1 MIKGITN
8 SFLNLMPPRLF
19 LSCTAW
25 FLILQMS
32 APLLIGASYKSVLRN
47 DITRPFVGKEFWPN
61 PQMDWQ
67 LKNGRMEVMIS
78 KGGKTHDIHL
88 LTHQLKS
95 QEGSFSQSVRLSF
108 EKINPLKVKRAG
120 FKFGIVGAMPEEYR
134 SNLFLSSGYMAGVTS
149 EGKLFG
155 PGIESKTILP
165 KSALEDLRL
174 TLKVEHKGNGFDF
187 ILEASKRSNE
197 DKSSVLLFIN
207 KSVRM
212 KKGFLGNLSLFA
224 DYVQRNHAPAIPA
237 DSKEFQAD
245 VTFQDWQI
253 SGNKVTQN
261 LDQTFGPILWTQ
273 YTLHRGVMKMTAQ
286 VSPMG
291 RMNREKVHLEFWKE
305 GKWKRVQSSA
315 IHEYAST
322 AHFRIEN
329 WNDQQPVSFRVV
341 LKDGNEM
348 GEWKGTIRKDPKNK
362 KTIKLAAL
370 SCMKDGAF
378 PNQYLQQN
386 ILAQN
391 PDVLFFAGDQLYESN
406 GGYGIVRASKIED
419 VARASLNYL
428 PKYWIFGWSFRDAMK
443 DRPSIV
449 IPDDHDVYHGNIWGL
464 GGGPVPEGGNKGS
477 DGGYAMHPEWVRM
490 VERTQVSNLPDP
502 YDPTPVLQDIGV
514 YYTDFNYGGISMAV
528 LEDRKFKSGPAQA
541 VDKKTHKG
549 RVDHVRDPDMDP
561 KVLDKPG
568 LNLLG
573 ERQEKF
579 LEDWASDYRDA
590 SMKAILSQSP
600 FCAVATH
607 HGGGKDS
614 NILIADLDSN
624 GWPQSGRNRA
634 IELARKAHAVMIHGD
649 QHLATVVHHGV
660 DEWNDAG
667 FSFAGAGICNGYP
680 RLWAPKE
687 AGKNR
692 RPGSATYTGEFL
704 DGFHNKINVWA
715 AANRIDKQYPEKIQG
730 KPSTMLEKL
739 NNSASGY
746 GIVKFHKIE
755 QEITMESWPIYENMT
770 SDIASYETHN
780 GWPVTVSV
788 DQQYNR
794 KPLGFLAPV
803 KIKNKSFI
811 VRVRKE
817 PSGELV
823 YARRVTKGTFRPK
836 VFEMG
841 SYRVEVGETG
851 NWKTFKNQKI
861 QN

>member
-1 MIKGITN
+1 MSLI
-8 SFLNLMPPRLF
+8 FLD
-19 LSCTAW
+19 
-25 FLILQMS
+25 
-32 APLLIGASYKSVLRN
+32 GASYKSKLR
-47 DITRPFVGKEFWPN
+47 DDVTRPYISNELWPN

-67 LKNGRMEVMIS
+67 LKGGQMEVMMS
-78 KGGKTHDIHL
+78 KVGKLHDIHL
-88 LTHQLKS
+88 LTHQL
-95 QEGSFSQSVRLSF
+95 QPEEGSFSQSVQLSF
-108 EKINPLKVKRAG
+108 KDIEPKKIKRAG
-120 FKFGIVGAMPEEYR
+120 FKFGVIGAMPEEYR
-134 SNLFLSSGYMAGVTS
+134 SNLFQSSGYLVGVTS

-155 PGIESKTILP
+155 PSIESKSSLP
-165 KSALEDLRL
+165 KSVLEDLQL
-174 TLKVEHKGNGFDF
+174 TLKVEHKGDSFDF
-187 ILEASKRSNE
+187 ILEASKPSIE
-197 DKSSVLLFIN
+197 GKSSALLSIN
-207 KSVRM
+207 KAVRL
-212 KKGFLGNLSLFA
+212 KKGLLGNLCLFA
-224 DYVQRNHAPAIPA
+224 DYAQKNHAPAIPA
-237 DSKEFQAD
+237 DIQEFQTDA
-245 VTFQDWQI
+245 TFQDWQI
-253 SGNKVTQN
+253 SGNKVKEN
-261 LDQTFGPILWTQ
+261 LDQTFGPVLWTQ

-286 VSPMG
+286 ISPLG
-291 RMNREKVHLEFWKE
+291 KRNEEKAHLELLLE
-305 GKWKRVQSSA
+305 GKWKRVQSSS

-322 AHFRIEN
+322 AHFRMEN
-329 WNDQQPVSFRVV
+329 WNDSGPVPFRVV
-341 LKDGNEM
+341 FQDGNKM
-348 GEWKGTIRKDPKNK
+348 GEWKGTIRKDPRNKN
-362 KTIKLAAL
+362 TIKLAAM

-391 PDVLFFAGDQLYESN
+391 PDILFFAGDQLYESN
-406 GGYGIVRASKIED
+406 GGYSIVRASKIED

-464 GGGPVPEGGNKGS
+464 GGGPVPEGGSKNS

-514 YYTDFNYGGISMAV
+514 YYTDVNYGGISMAV

-541 VDKKTHKG
+541 VDKESHKG
-549 RVDHVRDPDMDP
+549 RVDHVRDPNLDP
-561 KVLDKPG
+561 MVLDKPG
-568 LNLLG
+568 LSLLG
-573 ERQEKF
+573 KRQEKF
-579 LEDWASDYRDA
+579 LENWAGDYQDA
-590 SMKAILSQSP
+590 AMKAILSQSP

-614 NILIADLDSN
+614 NILIADLDAN

-634 IELARKAHAVMIHGD
+634 IDLARKAHAVMIHGD
-649 QHLATVVHHGV
+649 QHLATVVHHGI
-660 DEWNDAG
+660 DQWNDAG
-667 FSFAGAGICNGYP
+667 FSFAGAGIFNGYP

-692 RPGSATYTGEFL
+692 RAGSPKYTGEFL

-730 KPSTMLEKL
+730 KPTTMLEKL

-746 GIVKFHKIE
+746 GIVKFHKDE
-755 QEITMESWPIYENMT
+755 QEISMESWPIYENMST
-770 SDIASYETHN
+770 DISKYDTHA

-794 KPLGFLAPV
+794 KPLGHLAP
-803 KIKNKSFI
+803 IKMNKKSFI

-823 YARRVTKGTFRPK
+823 YARRITKGTFRPK

-841 SYRVEVGETG
+841 NYRVEVGEPG

>member
-1 MIKGITN
+1 MRNGTKPL
-8 SFLNLMPPRLF
+8 FLKLMPVKLLSPTIGWFWSLLMSVIF
-19 LSCTAW
+19 LD
-25 FLILQMS
+25 
-32 APLLIGASYKSVLRN
+32 GASYKSKLR
-47 DITRPFVGKEFWPN
+47 DDVTRPYISNELWPN

-67 LKNGRMEVMIS
+67 LKGGQMEVMMS
-78 KGGKTHDIHL
+78 KVGKLHDMHL
-88 LTHQLKS
+88 LTHQL
-95 QEGSFSQSVRLSF
+95 QPEEGSFSQSVLLSF
-108 EKINPLKVKRAG
+108 KDIDPKKIKRAG
-120 FKFGIVGAMPEEYR
+120 FKFGVVGAMPEEYR
-134 SNLFLSSGYMAGVTS
+134 SNLFQSSGYLVGVTS

-155 PGIESKTILP
+155 PSIESKSSLP
-165 KSALEDLRL
+165 KSVLEDLQL
-174 TLKVEHKGNGFDF
+174 TLKVEHKGDSFDF
-187 ILEASKRSNE
+187 ILEASKPSIE
-197 DKSSVLLFIN
+197 GKSSALLSIN
-207 KSVRM
+207 KAVRL
-212 KKGFLGNLSLFA
+212 KKGLLGNLCLFA
-224 DYVQRNHAPAIPA
+224 DYAQKNHAPAIPA
-237 DSKEFQAD
+237 DFQEFQTDA
-245 VTFQDWQI
+245 TFQDWQI
-253 SGNKVTQN
+253 SGNKVKEN
-261 LDQTFGPILWTQ
+261 LDQTFGPVLWTQ

-286 VSPMG
+286 ISPLG
-291 RMNREKVHLEFWKE
+291 KRNEEKAHLELLLE

-322 AHFRIEN
+322 AHFRMEN
-329 WNDQQPVSFRVV
+329 WNDSRPVPFRVV
-341 LKDGNEM
+341 FQDGNKM
-348 GEWKGTIRKDPKNK
+348 GEWKGTIRKDPRNK

-391 PDVLFFAGDQLYESN
+391 PDILFFAGDQLYESN
-406 GGYGIVRASKIED
+406 GGYSIVRASKIED

-464 GGGPVPEGGNKGS
+464 GGGPVPEGGSKNS

-514 YYTDFNYGGISMAV
+514 YYTDVNYGGISMAV

-541 VDKKTHKG
+541 VDKESHKG
-549 RVDHVRDPDMDP
+549 RVDHVRDPNLDP
-561 KVLDKPG
+561 MVLDKPG
-568 LNLLG
+568 LSLLG
-573 ERQEKF
+573 KRQEKF
-579 LEDWASDYRDA
+579 LENWAGDYQDA
-590 SMKAILSQSP
+590 AMKAILSQSP

-614 NILIADLDSN
+614 NILIADLDAN

-634 IELARKAHAVMIHGD
+634 IDLARKAHAVMIHGD
-649 QHLATVVHHGV
+649 QHLATVVHHGI
-660 DEWNDAG
+660 DQWNDAG
-667 FSFAGAGICNGYP
+667 FSFAGAGIFNGYP

-692 RPGSATYTGEFL
+692 RAGSPKYTGEFL

-730 KPSTMLEKL
+730 KPTTMLEKL

-746 GIVKFHKIE
+746 GIVKFHKDE
-755 QEITMESWPIYENMT
+755 QEISMESWPIYENMST
-770 SDIASYETHN
+770 DISKYDTHA

-794 KPLGFLAPV
+794 KPLGHLAP
-803 KIKNKSFI
+803 IKMKKKSFI

-823 YARRVTKGTFRPK
+823 YARRITKGTFRPK

-841 SYRVEVGETG
+841 NYRVEVGEPG

>member
-1 MIKGITN
+1 MSVI
-8 SFLNLMPPRLF
+8 FLD
-19 LSCTAW
+19 
-25 FLILQMS
+25 
-32 APLLIGASYKSVLRN
+32 GASYKSKLR
-47 DITRPFVGKEFWPN
+47 DDVTRPYISNELWPN

-67 LKNGRMEVMIS
+67 LKGGQMEVMMS
-78 KGGKTHDIHL
+78 KVGKLHDIHL
-88 LTHQLKS
+88 LTHQL
-95 QEGSFSQSVRLSF
+95 QPEEGSFSQSVQLSF
-108 EKINPLKVKRAG
+108 KDIDPKKIKRAG
-120 FKFGIVGAMPEEYR
+120 FKFGVVGAMPEEYR
-134 SNLFLSSGYMAGVTS
+134 SNLFQSSGYLVGVTS

-155 PGIESKTILP
+155 PSIESKSSLP
-165 KSALEDLRL
+165 KSVLEDLQL
-174 TLKVEHKGNGFDF
+174 TLKVEHKGDSFDF
-187 ILEASKRSNE
+187 ILEASKRSIE
-197 DKSSVLLFIN
+197 GKSSALLSIN
-207 KSVRM
+207 KAVRL
-212 KKGFLGNLSLFA
+212 KKGLLGNLCLFA
-224 DYVQRNHAPAIPA
+224 DYAQKNHAPAIPA
-237 DSKEFQAD
+237 DIQEFQTDA
-245 VTFQDWQI
+245 TFQDWQI
-253 SGNKVTQN
+253 SGNKVKEN
-261 LDQTFGPILWTQ
+261 LDQTFGPVLWTQ

-286 VSPMG
+286 ISPLG
-291 RMNREKVHLEFWKE
+291 KRNEEKAHLELLLE

-322 AHFRIEN
+322 AHFRMEN
-329 WNDQQPVSFRVV
+329 WNDSGPVPFRVV
-341 LKDGNEM
+341 FQDGNKM
-348 GEWKGTIRKDPKNK
+348 GEWKGTIRKDPRNKN
-362 KTIKLAAL
+362 TIKLAAL

-391 PDVLFFAGDQLYESN
+391 PDILFFAGDQLYESN
-406 GGYGIVRASKIED
+406 GGYSIVRASKIED

-464 GGGPVPEGGNKGS
+464 GGGPVPEGGSKNS

-514 YYTDFNYGGISMAV
+514 YYTDVNYGGISMAV

-541 VDKKTHKG
+541 VDKESHKG
-549 RVDHVRDPDMDP
+549 RVDHVRDPNLDP
-561 KVLDKPG
+561 MVLDKPG
-568 LNLLG
+568 LSLLG
-573 ERQEKF
+573 KRQEKF
-579 LEDWASDYRDA
+579 LENWAGDYQDA
-590 SMKAILSQSP
+590 AMKAILSQSP

-614 NILIADLDSN
+614 NILIADLDAN

-634 IELARKAHAVMIHGD
+634 IDLARKAHAVMIHGD
-649 QHLATVVHHGV
+649 QHLATVVHHGI
-660 DEWNDAG
+660 DQWNDAG
-667 FSFAGAGICNGYP
+667 FSFAGAGIFNGYP

-692 RPGSATYTGEFL
+692 QAGSPKYTGEFL

-730 KPSTMLEKL
+730 KPTTMLEKL

-746 GIVKFHKIE
+746 GIVKFHKDE
-755 QEITMESWPIYENMT
+755 QEISMESWPIYENMST
-770 SDIASYETHN
+770 DISKYDTHA

-794 KPLGFLAPV
+794 KPLGHLAP
-803 KIKNKSFI
+803 IKMKKKSFI

-823 YARRVTKGTFRPK
+823 YARRITKGTFRPK
-836 VFEMG
+836 VFERG
-841 SYRVEVGETG
+841 NYRVEVGEPG

>member
-1 MIKGITN
+1 MPVKLLSPTIGWFWSLLMSVI
-8 SFLNLMPPRLF
+8 FLD
-19 LSCTAW
+19 
-25 FLILQMS
+25 
-32 APLLIGASYKSVLRN
+32 GASYKSKLR
-47 DITRPFVGKEFWPN
+47 DDVTRPYISNELWPN

-67 LKNGRMEVMIS
+67 LKGGQMEVMMS
-78 KGGKTHDIHL
+78 KVGKLHDMHL
-88 LTHQLKS
+88 LTHQL
-95 QEGSFSQSVRLSF
+95 QPEEGSFSQSVLLSF
-108 EKINPLKVKRAG
+108 KDIDPKKIKRAG
-120 FKFGIVGAMPEEYR
+120 FKFGVVGAMPEEYR
-134 SNLFLSSGYMAGVTS
+134 SNLFQSSGYLVGVTS

-155 PGIESKTILP
+155 PSIESKSSLP
-165 KSALEDLRL
+165 KSVLEDLQL
-174 TLKVEHKGNGFDF
+174 TLKVEHKGDSFDF
-187 ILEASKRSNE
+187 ILEASKPSIE
-197 DKSSVLLFIN
+197 GKSSALLSIN
-207 KSVRM
+207 KAVRL
-212 KKGFLGNLSLFA
+212 KKGLLGNLCLFA
-224 DYVQRNHAPAIPA
+224 DYAQKNHAPAIPA
-237 DSKEFQAD
+237 DIQEFQTDA
-245 VTFQDWQI
+245 TFQDWQI
-253 SGNKVTQN
+253 SGNKVKEN
-261 LDQTFGPILWTQ
+261 LDQTFGPVLWTQ

-286 VSPMG
+286 ISPLG
-291 RMNREKVHLEFWKE
+291 KRNEEKAHLELLLE

-322 AHFRIEN
+322 AHFRMEN
-329 WNDQQPVSFRVV
+329 WNDSRPVPFRVV
-341 LKDGNEM
+341 FQDGNKM
-348 GEWKGTIRKDPKNK
+348 GEWKGTIRKDPRNK

-386 ILAQN
+386 VIAQD
-391 PDVLFFAGDQLYESN
+391 PDILFFAGDQLYESN
-406 GGYGIVRASKIED
+406 GGYSIVRASKIED

-464 GGGPVPEGGNKGS
+464 GGGPVPEGGSKNS

-514 YYTDFNYGGISMAV
+514 YYTDVNYGGISMAV

-541 VDKKTHKG
+541 VDKESHKG
-549 RVDHVRDPDMDP
+549 RVDHVRDPNLDP
-561 KVLDKPG
+561 MVLDKPG
-568 LNLLG
+568 LSLLG
-573 ERQEKF
+573 KRQEKF
-579 LEDWASDYRDA
+579 LENWAGDYQDA
-590 SMKAILSQSP
+590 AMKAILSQSP

-614 NILIADLDSN
+614 NILIADLDAN

-634 IELARKAHAVMIHGD
+634 IDLARKAHAVMIHGD
-649 QHLATVVHHGV
+649 QHLATVVHHGI
-660 DEWNDAG
+660 DQWNDAG
-667 FSFAGAGICNGYP
+667 FSFAGAGIFNGYP

-692 RPGSATYTGEFL
+692 RAGSPKYTGEFL

-730 KPSTMLEKL
+730 KPTTMLEKL

-746 GIVKFHKIE
+746 GIVKFHKDE
-755 QEITMESWPIYENMT
+755 QEISMESWPIYENMST
-770 SDIASYETHN
+770 DISKYDTHA

-794 KPLGFLAPV
+794 KPLGHLAP
-803 KIKNKSFI
+803 IKMKKKSFI

-823 YARRVTKGTFRPK
+823 YARRITKGTFRPK

-841 SYRVEVGETG
+841 NYRVEVGEPG

>member
-1 MIKGITN
+1 
-8 SFLNLMPPRLF
+8 MPPRLF
-19 LSCTAW
+19 LSCAAW
-25 FLILQMS
+25 FLIMQMS
-32 APLLIGASYKSVLRN
+32 TPLLIGASYKSALRN

-88 LTHQLKS
+88 LTHQLKAV
-95 QEGSFSQSVRLSF
+95 EGSFSQSVLLSF
-108 EKINPLKVKRAG
+108 EKINSNKIKRAG

-134 SNLFLSSGYMAGVTS
+134 SNLFGSSGYMAGVTS

-155 PGIESKTILP
+155 PGIESKTNLP

-174 TLKVEHKGNGFDF
+174 TLKVEHKGNNFDF

-212 KKGFLGNLSLFA
+212 KKGFLGNVSLFA
-224 DYVQRNHAPAIPA
+224 DYAQRNHAPAIPA

-502 YDPTPVLQDIGV
+502 YDPTPVLQNIGV

-541 VDKKTHKG
+541 VDKKTHMG
-549 RVDHVRDPDMDP
+549 RVDHVRDYSMDP

-568 LNLLG
+568 LSLLG

-579 LEDWASDYRDA
+579 LEHWAGDYRDA

-660 DEWNDAG
+660 EEWNDAG

-687 AGKNR
+687 SGKNR
-692 RPGSATYTGEFL
+692 RPGSPNYTGEFL

-715 AANRIDKQYPEKIQG
+715 AANRIDKQYPEKIIG
-730 KPSTMLEKL
+730 KPTTMLEKL

-770 SDIASYETHN
+770 SGITSYETHN
-780 GWPVTVSV
+780 GWPITVTV
-788 DQQYNR
+788 DQQYSR
-794 KPLGFLAPV
+794 KPVGYLAPV
-803 KIKNKSFI
+803 KIKKESLI

-823 YARRVTKGTFRPK
+823 YARRVTTGTYRPK
-836 VFEMG
+836 VFEMR
-841 SYRVEVGETG
+841 SYRVEVGEPG

>member
-1 MIKGITN
+1 MRNGTKPL
-8 SFLNLMPPRLF
+8 FLKLMPVKLLSPTIGWFWSLLMSVIF
-19 LSCTAW
+19 LD
-25 FLILQMS
+25 
-32 APLLIGASYKSVLRN
+32 GASYKSKLR
-47 DITRPFVGKEFWPN
+47 DDVTRPYISNELWPN

-67 LKNGRMEVMIS
+67 LKGGQMEVMMS
-78 KGGKTHDIHL
+78 KVGKLHDIHL
-88 LTHQLKS
+88 LTHQL
-95 QEGSFSQSVRLSF
+95 QPEEGSFSQSVQLSF
-108 EKINPLKVKRAG
+108 KDIDPKKIKRAG
-120 FKFGIVGAMPEEYR
+120 FKFGVVGAMPEEYR
-134 SNLFLSSGYMAGVTS
+134 SNLFQSSGYLVGVTS

-155 PGIESKTILP
+155 PSIESKSSLP
-165 KSALEDLRL
+165 KSVLEDLQL
-174 TLKVEHKGNGFDF
+174 TLKVEHKGDSFDF
-187 ILEASKRSNE
+187 ILEASKRSIE
-197 DKSSVLLFIN
+197 GKSSALLSIN
-207 KSVRM
+207 KAVRL
-212 KKGFLGNLSLFA
+212 KKGLLGNLCLFA
-224 DYVQRNHAPAIPA
+224 DYAQKNHAPAIPA
-237 DSKEFQAD
+237 DIQEFQTDA
-245 VTFQDWQI
+245 TFQDWQI
-253 SGNKVTQN
+253 SGNKVKEN
-261 LDQTFGPILWTQ
+261 LDQTFGPVLWTQ

-286 VSPMG
+286 ISPLG
-291 RMNREKVHLEFWKE
+291 KRNEEKAHLELLLE

-322 AHFRIEN
+322 AHFRMEN
-329 WNDQQPVSFRVV
+329 WNDSGPVPFRVV
-341 LKDGNEM
+341 FQDGNKM
-348 GEWKGTIRKDPKNK
+348 GEWKGTIRKDPRNKN
-362 KTIKLAAL
+362 TIKLAAM

-391 PDVLFFAGDQLYESN
+391 PDILFFAGDQLYESN
-406 GGYGIVRASKIED
+406 GGYSIVRASKIED

-464 GGGPVPEGGNKGS
+464 GGGPVPEGGSKNS

-514 YYTDFNYGGISMAV
+514 YYTDVNYGGISMAV

-541 VDKKTHKG
+541 VDKESHKG
-549 RVDHVRDPDMDP
+549 RVDHVRDPNLDP
-561 KVLDKPG
+561 MVLDKPG
-568 LNLLG
+568 LSLLG
-573 ERQEKF
+573 KRQEKF
-579 LEDWASDYRDA
+579 LENWAGDYQDA
-590 SMKAILSQSP
+590 AMKAILSQSP

-614 NILIADLDSN
+614 NILIADLDAN

-634 IELARKAHAVMIHGD
+634 IDLARKAHAVMIHGD
-649 QHLATVVHHGV
+649 QHLATVVHHGI
-660 DEWNDAG
+660 DQWNDAG
-667 FSFAGAGICNGYP
+667 FSFAGAGIFNGYP

-692 RPGSATYTGEFL
+692 RAGSPKYTGEFL

-730 KPSTMLEKL
+730 KPTTMLEKL

-746 GIVKFHKIE
+746 GIVKFHKDE
-755 QEITMESWPIYENMT
+755 QEISMESWPIYENMST
-770 SDIASYETHN
+770 DISKYDTHA

-794 KPLGFLAPV
+794 KPLGHLAP
-803 KIKNKSFI
+803 IKMNKKSFI

-823 YARRVTKGTFRPK
+823 YARRITKGTFRPK

-841 SYRVEVGETG
+841 NYRVEVGEPG

>member
-1 MIKGITN
+1 MRNGTKPL
-8 SFLNLMPPRLF
+8 FLKLMPVKLLSPTIGWFWSLLMSVIF
-19 LSCTAW
+19 LD
-25 FLILQMS
+25 
-32 APLLIGASYKSVLRN
+32 GASYKSKLR
-47 DITRPFVGKEFWPN
+47 DDVTRPYISNELWPN

-67 LKNGRMEVMIS
+67 LKGGQMEVMMS
-78 KGGKTHDIHL
+78 KVGKLHDIHL
-88 LTHQLKS
+88 LTHQL
-95 QEGSFSQSVRLSF
+95 QPEEGSFSQSVQLSF
-108 EKINPLKVKRAG
+108 KDIDPKKIKRAG
-120 FKFGIVGAMPEEYR
+120 FKFGVVGAMPEEYR
-134 SNLFLSSGYMAGVTS
+134 SNLFQSSGYLVGVTS

-155 PGIESKTILP
+155 PSIESKSSLP
-165 KSALEDLRL
+165 KSVLEDLQL
-174 TLKVEHKGNGFDF
+174 TLKVEHKGDSFDF
-187 ILEASKRSNE
+187 ILEASKRSIE
-197 DKSSVLLFIN
+197 GKSSALLSIN
-207 KSVRM
+207 KAVRL
-212 KKGFLGNLSLFA
+212 KKGLLGNLCLFA
-224 DYVQRNHAPAIPA
+224 DYAQKNHAPAIPA
-237 DSKEFQAD
+237 DIQEFQTDA
-245 VTFQDWQI
+245 TFQDWQI
-253 SGNKVTQN
+253 SGNKVKEN
-261 LDQTFGPILWTQ
+261 LDQTFGPVLWTQ

-286 VSPMG
+286 ISPLG
-291 RMNREKVHLEFWKE
+291 KRNEEKAHLELLLE

-322 AHFRIEN
+322 AHFRMEN
-329 WNDQQPVSFRVV
+329 WNDSRPVPFRVV
-341 LKDGNEM
+341 FQDGNKM
-348 GEWKGTIRKDPKNK
+348 GEWKGTIRKDPRNKN
-362 KTIKLAAL
+362 TIKLAAM

-391 PDVLFFAGDQLYESN
+391 PDILFFAGDQLYESN
-406 GGYGIVRASKIED
+406 GGYSIVRASKIED

-464 GGGPVPEGGNKGS
+464 GGGPVPEGGSKNS

-514 YYTDFNYGGISMAV
+514 YYTDVNYGGISMAV

-541 VDKKTHKG
+541 VDKESHKG
-549 RVDHVRDPDMDP
+549 RVDHVRDPNLDP
-561 KVLDKPG
+561 MVLDKPG
-568 LNLLG
+568 LSLLG
-573 ERQEKF
+573 KRQEKF
-579 LEDWASDYRDA
+579 LENWAGDYQDA
-590 SMKAILSQSP
+590 AMKAILSQSP

-614 NILIADLDSN
+614 NILIVDLDAN

-634 IELARKAHAVMIHGD
+634 IDLARKAHAVMIHGD
-649 QHLATVVHHGV
+649 QHLATVVHHGI
-660 DEWNDAG
+660 DQWNDAG
-667 FSFAGAGICNGYP
+667 FSFAGAGIFNGYP

-692 RPGSATYTGEFL
+692 RAGSPKYTGEFL

-730 KPSTMLEKL
+730 KPTTMLEKL

-746 GIVKFHKIE
+746 GIVKFHKDE
-755 QEITMESWPIYENMT
+755 QEISMESWPIYENMST
-770 SDIASYETHN
+770 DISKYDTHA

-794 KPLGFLAPV
+794 KPLGHLAP
-803 KIKNKSFI
+803 IKMKKKSFI

-823 YARRVTKGTFRPK
+823 YARRITKGTFRPK

-841 SYRVEVGETG
+841 NYRVEVGEPG

>member
-1 MIKGITN
+1 MSVI
-8 SFLNLMPPRLF
+8 FLD
-19 LSCTAW
+19 
-25 FLILQMS
+25 
-32 APLLIGASYKSVLRN
+32 GASYKSKLR
-47 DITRPFVGKEFWPN
+47 DDVTRPYISNELWPN

-67 LKNGRMEVMIS
+67 LKGGQMEVMIS
-78 KGGKTHDIHL
+78 KVGKLHDIHL
-88 LTHQLKS
+88 LTHQL
-95 QEGSFSQSVRLSF
+95 QPEEGSFSQSVQLSF
-108 EKINPLKVKRAG
+108 KDIEPKKIKRAG
-120 FKFGIVGAMPEEYR
+120 FKFGVVGAMPEEYR
-134 SNLFLSSGYMAGVTS
+134 SNLFQSSGYLVGVTS

-155 PGIESKTILP
+155 PSIESKSSLP
-165 KSALEDLRL
+165 KSVLEDLQL
-174 TLKVEHKGNGFDF
+174 TLKVEHKGDSFDF
-187 ILEASKRSNE
+187 ILEASKPSIE
-197 DKSSVLLFIN
+197 GKSSALLSIN
-207 KSVRM
+207 KAVRL
-212 KKGFLGNLSLFA
+212 KKGLLGNLCLFA
-224 DYVQRNHAPAIPA
+224 DYAQKNHAPAIPA
-237 DSKEFQAD
+237 DIQEFQTDAS
-245 VTFQDWQI
+245 FQDWQI
-253 SGNKVTQN
+253 SGNKVKEN
-261 LDQTFGPILWTQ
+261 LDQTFGPVLWTQ

-286 VSPMG
+286 ISPLG
-291 RMNREKVHLEFWKE
+291 KRNEEKAHLELLLE

-322 AHFRIEN
+322 AHFRMEN
-329 WNDQQPVSFRVV
+329 WNDSRPVPFRVV
-341 LKDGNEM
+341 FQDGNKM

-386 ILAQN
+386 VIAQD
-391 PDVLFFAGDQLYESN
+391 PDILFFAGDQLYESN
-406 GGYGIVRASKIED
+406 GGYSIVQASKIED

-464 GGGPVPEGGNKGS
+464 GGGPVPEGGSKNI

-541 VDKKTHKG
+541 VDKGTHKG
-549 RVDHVRDPDMDP
+549 RVDHVRDPNLDP

-568 LNLLG
+568 LSLLG
-573 ERQEKF
+573 KRQEEF
-579 LEDWASDYRDA
+579 LEAWAGDYQHA
-590 SMKAILSQSP
+590 EMKAILSQSP

-649 QHLATVVHHGV
+649 QHLATVVHHGI
-660 DEWNDAG
+660 DQWNDAG
-667 FSFAGAGICNGYP
+667 FSFAGAGIFNGYP

-692 RPGSATYTGEFL
+692 RAGSPKYTGEFL

-730 KPSTMLEKL
+730 KPTTMLEKL

-746 GIVKFHKIE
+746 GIVKFHKDE
-755 QEITMESWPIYENMT
+755 QEISMESWPIYENMST
-770 SDIASYETHN
+770 DISKYDTHA
-780 GWPVTVSV
+780 GWPVTVTV

-794 KPLGFLAPV
+794 KPLGHLAP
-803 KIKNKSFI
+803 IKMKKKSFI

-823 YARRVTKGTFRPK
+823 YARRITKGTFRPK

-841 SYRVEVGETG
+841 NYRVEVGEPG

>member
-1 MIKGITN
+1 MVKGIN
-8 SFLNLMPPRLF
+8 HSFLNLMPLRLF
-19 LSCTAW
+19 MSWIAC

-32 APLLIGASYKSVLRN
+32 APLLIGASYKSSLRN
-47 DITRPFVGKEFWPN
+47 DIVRPFVGKEFWPN

-95 QEGSFSQSVRLSF
+95 EEGSFSQSVRVSF
-108 EKINPLKVKRAG
+108 EKINPNKIKRAG
-120 FKFGIVGAMPEEYR
+120 FKFGIVGTMPEEYR

-155 PGIESKTILP
+155 PGIESKTTLP

-174 TLKVEHKGNGFDF
+174 TLKVEHKGDNCDYA
-187 ILEASKRSNE
+187 LEARSPSMEANG
-197 DKSSVLLFIN
+197 KAFMSIKKTMRL
-207 KSVRM
+207 
-212 KKGFLGNLSLFA
+212 KKGLLGNFALFA
-224 DYVQRNHAPAIPA
+224 DYSQKNHAPSIPA
-237 DSKEFQAD
+237 DIQEFQTDAS
-245 VTFQDWQI
+245 FQDWQI
-253 SGNKVTQN
+253 SGNKVKQN

-291 RMNREKVHLEFWKE
+291 RMNREKVHFELLKE

-322 AHFRIEN
+322 AHFRMEN
-329 WNDQQPVSFRVV
+329 WNEQQPVPFRVV

-391 PDVLFFAGDQLYESN
+391 PDILFFAGDQLYESN
-406 GGYGIVRASKIED
+406 GGYGIVRAYKLAD
-419 VARASLNYL
+419 VPRASLNYL
-428 PKYWIFGWSFRDAMK
+428 QKYWIFGWSFRDAMR

-464 GGGPVPEGGNKGS
+464 GGGPVPEGGSRGS
-477 DGGYAMHPEWVRM
+477 DGGYEMHPEWVRM
-490 VERTQVSNLPDP
+490 VERTQVANLPDP
-502 YDPTPVLQDIGV
+502 YDPTPVLQNIGV

-541 VDKKTHKG
+541 VDKKTNKG
-549 RVDHVRDPDMDP
+549 RVDHVRDPNLDP
-561 KVLDKPG
+561 MVLDKPG
-568 LNLLG
+568 LHLLG
-573 ERQEKF
+573 DRQEKF
-579 LEDWASDYRDA
+579 LEEWAGDFRDA

-614 NILIADLDSN
+614 NILIADLDAN

-634 IELARKAHAVMIHGD
+634 IELARKGHAVMIHGD

-692 RPGSATYTGEFL
+692 RPGLPNYTGEFL

-715 AANRIDKQYPEKIQG
+715 AANRIDKQYPEKIKG
-730 KPSTMLEKL
+730 KPTTMLEKL

-770 SDIASYETHN
+770 SDIASYETHT

-803 KIKNKSFI
+803 KMKKKSFI

-817 PSGELV
+817 LSGELV
-823 YARRVTKGTFRPK
+823 YARRVTTGTYRPK

-841 SYRVEVGETG
+841 SYRVEVGEPE

>member
-1 MIKGITN
+1 MSVI
-8 SFLNLMPPRLF
+8 FLD
-19 LSCTAW
+19 
-25 FLILQMS
+25 
-32 APLLIGASYKSVLRN
+32 GASYKSKLR
-47 DITRPFVGKEFWPN
+47 DDVTRPYISNELWPN

-67 LKNGRMEVMIS
+67 LKGGQMEVMMS
-78 KGGKTHDIHL
+78 KVGKLHDIHL
-88 LTHQLKS
+88 LTHQL
-95 QEGSFSQSVRLSF
+95 QPEEGSFSQSVQLSF
-108 EKINPLKVKRAG
+108 KDIDPKKIKRAG
-120 FKFGIVGAMPEEYR
+120 FKFGVVGAMPEEYR
-134 SNLFLSSGYMAGVTS
+134 SNLFQSSGYLVGVTS

-155 PGIESKTILP
+155 PSIESKSSLP
-165 KSALEDLRL
+165 KSVLEDLQL
-174 TLKVEHKGNGFDF
+174 TLKVEHKGDSFDF
-187 ILEASKRSNE
+187 ILEASKPSIE
-197 DKSSVLLFIN
+197 GKSSALLSIN
-207 KSVRM
+207 KAVRL
-212 KKGFLGNLSLFA
+212 KKGLLGNLCLFA
-224 DYVQRNHAPAIPA
+224 DYAQKNHAPAIPA
-237 DSKEFQAD
+237 DIQEFQTDA
-245 VTFQDWQI
+245 TFQDWQI
-253 SGNKVTQN
+253 SGNKVKEN
-261 LDQTFGPILWTQ
+261 LDQTFGPVLWTQ

-286 VSPMG
+286 ISPLG
-291 RMNREKVHLEFWKE
+291 KRNEEKAHLELLLE

-322 AHFRIEN
+322 AHFRMEN
-329 WNDQQPVSFRVV
+329 WNDSGPVPFRVV
-341 LKDGNEM
+341 FQDGNKM
-348 GEWKGTIRKDPKNK
+348 GEWKGTIRKDPRNKN
-362 KTIKLAAL
+362 TIKLAAL

-391 PDVLFFAGDQLYESN
+391 PDILFFAGDQLYESN
-406 GGYGIVRASKIED
+406 GGYSIVRASKIED

-464 GGGPVPEGGNKGS
+464 GGGPVPEGGSKNS

-514 YYTDFNYGGISMAV
+514 YYTDVNYGGISMAV
-528 LEDRKFKSGPAQA
+528 LEDRKFKSGPAKA
-541 VDKKTHKG
+541 VDKESHKG
-549 RVDHVRDPDMDP
+549 RVDHVRDPNLDP
-561 KVLDKPG
+561 MVLDKPG
-568 LNLLG
+568 LSLLG
-573 ERQEKF
+573 KRQEKF
-579 LEDWASDYRDA
+579 LENWAGDYQDA
-590 SMKAILSQSP
+590 AMKAILSQSP

-614 NILIADLDSN
+614 NILIADLDAN

-634 IELARKAHAVMIHGD
+634 IDLARKAHAVMIHGD
-649 QHLATVVHHGV
+649 QHLATVVHHGI
-660 DEWNDAG
+660 DQWNDAG
-667 FSFAGAGICNGYP
+667 FSFAGAGIFNGYP

-692 RPGSATYTGEFL
+692 QAGSPKYTGEFL

-730 KPSTMLEKL
+730 KPTTMLEKL

-746 GIVKFHKIE
+746 GIVKFHKDE
-755 QEITMESWPIYENMT
+755 QEISMESWPIYENMST
-770 SDIASYETHN
+770 DISKYDTHA

-794 KPLGFLAPV
+794 KPLGHLAP
-803 KIKNKSFI
+803 IKMKKKSFI

-823 YARRVTKGTFRPK
+823 YARRITKGTFRPK

-841 SYRVEVGETG
+841 NYRVEVGEPG

>member
-1 MIKGITN
+1 MIKVINN
-8 SFLNLMPPRLF
+8 SFLNVMPPRLF

-32 APLLIGASYKSVLRN
+32 TPLLIGASYKSALRN

-88 LTHQLKS
+88 LTHQLKAE
-95 QEGSFSQSVRLSF
+95 EGSFSQSVRLSF
-108 EKINPLKVKRAG
+108 EKINSNKIKRAG

-134 SNLFLSSGYMAGVTS
+134 SNLFGSSGYMAGVTS

-155 PGIESKTILP
+155 PGIESKTNLP

-174 TLKVEHKGNGFDF
+174 TLKVEHKGNNFDF

-212 KKGFLGNLSLFA
+212 KKGFLGNVSLFA
-224 DYVQRNHAPAIPA
+224 DYAQRNHAPAIPA

-245 VTFQDWQI
+245 VTFQDWRI

-305 GKWKRVQSSA
+305 DKWKRVQSSA

-502 YDPTPVLQDIGV
+502 YDPTPVLQNIGV

-528 LEDRKFKSGPAQA
+528 LEDRKFKSGPVQA

-549 RVDHVRDPDMDP
+549 RVDHVRDPNLDP

-568 LNLLG
+568 LHLLG
-573 ERQEKF
+573 TRQEQF
-579 LEDWASDYRDA
+579 LEEWAGDYRDA

-687 AGKNR
+687 AGENR
-692 RPGSATYTGEFL
+692 RPGSPNFTGEFL

-715 AANRIDKQYPEKIQG
+715 AANRIDKQYPEKIKGQL
-730 KPSTMLEKL
+730 STMLEKL

-746 GIVKFHKIE
+746 GIVKFHKDE

-803 KIKNKSFI
+803 KIKKKSFI

-841 SYRVEVGETG
+841 SYRVEVGEPG

>member
-1 MIKGITN
+1 MPVKLLSPTIGWFWSLLMSVI
-8 SFLNLMPPRLF
+8 FLD
-19 LSCTAW
+19 
-25 FLILQMS
+25 
-32 APLLIGASYKSVLRN
+32 GASYKSKLR
-47 DITRPFVGKEFWPN
+47 DDVTRPYISNELWPN

-67 LKNGRMEVMIS
+67 LKGGQMEVMMS
-78 KGGKTHDIHL
+78 KVGKLHDMHL
-88 LTHQLKS
+88 LTHQL
-95 QEGSFSQSVRLSF
+95 QPEEGSFSQSVLLSF
-108 EKINPLKVKRAG
+108 KDIDPKKIKRAG
-120 FKFGIVGAMPEEYR
+120 FKFGVVGAMPEEYR
-134 SNLFLSSGYMAGVTS
+134 SNLFQSSGYLVGVTS

-155 PGIESKTILP
+155 PSIESKSSLP
-165 KSALEDLRL
+165 KSVLEDLQL
-174 TLKVEHKGNGFDF
+174 TLKVEHKGDSFDF
-187 ILEASKRSNE
+187 ILEASKPSIE
-197 DKSSVLLFIN
+197 GKSSALLSIN
-207 KSVRM
+207 KAVRL
-212 KKGFLGNLSLFA
+212 KKGLLGNLCLFA
-224 DYVQRNHAPAIPA
+224 DYAQKNHAPAIPA
-237 DSKEFQAD
+237 DFQEFQTDA
-245 VTFQDWQI
+245 TFQDWQI
-253 SGNKVTQN
+253 SGNKVKEN
-261 LDQTFGPILWTQ
+261 LDQTFGPVLWTQ

-286 VSPMG
+286 ISPLG
-291 RMNREKVHLEFWKE
+291 KRNEEKAHLELLLE

-322 AHFRIEN
+322 AHFRMEN
-329 WNDQQPVSFRVV
+329 WNDSRPVPFRVV
-341 LKDGNEM
+341 FQDGNKM
-348 GEWKGTIRKDPKNK
+348 GEWKGTIRKDPRNK

-386 ILAQN
+386 VIAQD
-391 PDVLFFAGDQLYESN
+391 PDILFFAGDQLYESN
-406 GGYGIVRASKIED
+406 GGYSIVRASKIED

-464 GGGPVPEGGNKGS
+464 GGGPVPEGGSKNS

-514 YYTDFNYGGISMAV
+514 YYTDVNYGGISMAI

-541 VDKKTHKG
+541 VDKESHKG
-549 RVDHVRDPDMDP
+549 RVDHVRDPNLDP
-561 KVLDKPG
+561 MVLDKPG
-568 LNLLG
+568 LSLLG
-573 ERQEKF
+573 KRQEKF
-579 LEDWASDYRDA
+579 LENWAGDYQDA
-590 SMKAILSQSP
+590 AMKAILSQSP

-614 NILIADLDSN
+614 NILIADLDAN

-634 IELARKAHAVMIHGD
+634 IDLARKAHAVMIHGD
-649 QHLATVVHHGV
+649 QHLATVVHHGI
-660 DEWNDAG
+660 DQWNDAG
-667 FSFAGAGICNGYP
+667 FSFAGAGIFNGYP

-692 RPGSATYTGEFL
+692 RAGSPKYTGEFL

-730 KPSTMLEKL
+730 KPTTMLEKL

-746 GIVKFHKIE
+746 GIVKFHKDE
-755 QEITMESWPIYENMT
+755 QEISMESWPIYENMST
-770 SDIASYETHN
+770 DISKYDTHA

-794 KPLGFLAPV
+794 KPLGHLAP
-803 KIKNKSFI
+803 IKMKKKSFI

-823 YARRVTKGTFRPK
+823 YARRITKGTFRPK

-841 SYRVEVGETG
+841 NYRVEVGEPG

>member
-1 MIKGITN
+1 MVKGIN
-8 SFLNLMPPRLF
+8 HSFLNLMPLRLF
-19 LSCTAW
+19 MSWIVC

-32 APLLIGASYKSVLRN
+32 APLLMGASYKSSLRN

-95 QEGSFSQSVRLSF
+95 QEGSFSQSVRVSF
-108 EKINPLKVKRAG
+108 EKINPNKIKRAG

-155 PGIESKTILP
+155 PGIESKTTLP

-174 TLKVEHKGNGFDF
+174 TLKVEHKGDNCDYA
-187 ILEASKRSNE
+187 LEARNPSMEANGKAFMSIKKTMR
-197 DKSSVLLFIN
+197 L
-207 KSVRM
+207 
-212 KKGFLGNLSLFA
+212 KKGLLGNFALFA
-224 DYVQRNHAPAIPA
+224 DYSQKNHAASIPA
-237 DSKEFQAD
+237 DMQEFQTDAS
-245 VTFQDWQI
+245 FQDWQI
-253 SGNKVTQN
+253 SGNKVKQN

-291 RMNREKVHLEFWKE
+291 RMNREKVHLELLKE

-322 AHFRIEN
+322 AHFRMEN

-348 GEWKGTIRKDPKNK
+348 AEWKGTIRKDPKNK

-391 PDVLFFAGDQLYESN
+391 PDILFFAGDQLYESN

-428 PKYWIFGWSFRDAMK
+428 PKYWIFGWSFRDVMK

-464 GGGPVPEGGNKGS
+464 GGGPVPEGGSKNS

-549 RVDHVRDPDMDP
+549 RVDHVRDYSMDP

-568 LNLLG
+568 LSLLG

-579 LEDWASDYRDA
+579 LEHWAGDYRDA

-660 DEWNDAG
+660 EEWNDAG

-687 AGKNR
+687 SGKNR
-692 RPGSATYTGEFL
+692 RPGSPNYTGEFL

-715 AANRIDKQYPEKIQG
+715 AANRIDKQYPEKIIG
-730 KPSTMLEKL
+730 KPTTMLEKL

-803 KIKNKSFI
+803 KIKKESLI

-823 YARRVTKGTFRPK
+823 YARRVTTGTYRPK

-841 SYRVEVGETG
+841 SYRVEVGEPG

>member
-1 MIKGITN
+1 MIKGINN
-8 SFLNLMPPRLF
+8 SFLSLMPPGLF

-32 APLLIGASYKSVLRN
+32 APMLIGVSYKSSLRN

-78 KGGKTHDIHL
+78 KTGKTHDIHL
-88 LTHQLKS
+88 LTHQLKADD
-95 QEGSFSQSVRLSF
+95 GSFSQSVRLSF
-108 EKINPLKVKRAG
+108 EKINPNKVKRAG

-149 EGKLFG
+149 EGNLFG
-155 PGIESKTILP
+155 PGIESKTTLP
-165 KSALEDLRL
+165 ESALEDLRL

-224 DYVQRNHAPAIPA
+224 DYAQKNHAPAIPA
-237 DSKEFQAD
+237 DSKEFQTD

-291 RMNREKVHLEFWKE
+291 RMNREKVHLELLKA
-305 GKWKRVQSSA
+305 GKWKRVQSSG
-315 IHEYAST
+315 IYEYAST
-322 AHFRIEN
+322 AHFRMEN
-329 WNDQQPVSFRVV
+329 WNDQQPVPFRVV

-362 KTIKLAAL
+362 KTLKLAAL

-464 GGGPVPEGGNKGS
+464 GGGPVPEGGSKNS

-541 VDKKTHKG
+541 VDKNTHKG

-561 KVLDKPG
+561 KILDKPG
-568 LNLLG
+568 LHLLG
-573 ERQEKF
+573 TRQEQF
-579 LEDWASDYRDA
+579 LEEWAGDYRDA

-692 RPGSATYTGEFL
+692 RPGSPNFTGEFL

-715 AANRIDKQYPEKIQG
+715 AANRIDKQYPEKIIG
-730 KPSTMLEKL
+730 KPSIMLEKL

-746 GIVKFHKIE
+746 GIVKFHKNE

-780 GWPVTVSV
+780 GWPITVSV
-788 DQQYNR
+788 EQQYNR
-794 KPLGFLAPV
+794 KPIGYLPT
-803 KIKNKSFI
+803 IRMERKNFI
-811 VRVRKE
+811 VRVTKE
-817 PSGELV
+817 HSGDLV
-823 YARRVTKGTFRPK
+823 YARRVTGKSFRPK
-836 VFEMG
+836 VFEKG
-841 SYRVEVGETG
+841 SYHVEAGRPG
-851 NWKTFKNQKI
+851 AWKSFKKQRIN
-861 QN
+861 

>member
-1 MIKGITN
+1 MSVI
-8 SFLNLMPPRLF
+8 FLD
-19 LSCTAW
+19 
-25 FLILQMS
+25 
-32 APLLIGASYKSVLRN
+32 GASYKSKLR
-47 DITRPFVGKEFWPN
+47 DDVTRPYISNELWPN

-67 LKNGRMEVMIS
+67 LKGGQMEVMMS
-78 KGGKTHDIHL
+78 KVGKLHDIHL
-88 LTHQLKS
+88 LTHQL
-95 QEGSFSQSVRLSF
+95 QPEEGSFSQSVQLSF
-108 EKINPLKVKRAG
+108 KDIDPKKIKRAG
-120 FKFGIVGAMPEEYR
+120 FKFGVVGAMPEEYR
-134 SNLFLSSGYMAGVTS
+134 SNLFQSSGYLVGVTS

-155 PGIESKTILP
+155 PSIESKSSLP
-165 KSALEDLRL
+165 KSVLEDLQL
-174 TLKVEHKGNGFDF
+174 TLKVEHKGDSFDF
-187 ILEASKRSNE
+187 ILEASKPSIE
-197 DKSSVLLFIN
+197 GKSSALLSIN
-207 KSVRM
+207 KAVRL
-212 KKGFLGNLSLFA
+212 KKGLLGNLCLFA
-224 DYVQRNHAPAIPA
+224 DYAQKNHAPAIPA
-237 DSKEFQAD
+237 DIQEFQTDA
-245 VTFQDWQI
+245 TFQDWQI
-253 SGNKVTQN
+253 SGNKVKEN
-261 LDQTFGPILWTQ
+261 LDQTFGPVLWTQ

-286 VSPMG
+286 ISPLG
-291 RMNREKVHLEFWKE
+291 KRNEEKAHLELLLE

-322 AHFRIEN
+322 AHFRMEN
-329 WNDQQPVSFRVV
+329 WNDSGPVPFRVV
-341 LKDGNEM
+341 FQDGNKM
-348 GEWKGTIRKDPKNK
+348 GEWKGTIRKDPRNKN
-362 KTIKLAAL
+362 TIKLAAM

-391 PDVLFFAGDQLYESN
+391 PDILFFAGDQLYESN
-406 GGYGIVRASKIED
+406 GGYSIVRASKIED

-464 GGGPVPEGGNKGS
+464 GGGPVPEGGSKNS

-514 YYTDFNYGGISMAV
+514 YYTDVNYGGISMAV

-541 VDKKTHKG
+541 VDKESHKG
-549 RVDHVRDPDMDP
+549 RVDHVRDPNLDP
-561 KVLDKPG
+561 MVLDKPG
-568 LNLLG
+568 LSLLG
-573 ERQEKF
+573 KRQEKF
-579 LEDWASDYRDA
+579 LENWAGDYQDA
-590 SMKAILSQSP
+590 AMKAILSQSP

-614 NILIADLDSN
+614 NILIADLDAN

-634 IELARKAHAVMIHGD
+634 IDLARKAHAVMIHGD
-649 QHLATVVHHGV
+649 QHLATVVHHGI
-660 DEWNDAG
+660 DQWNDAG
-667 FSFAGAGICNGYP
+667 FSFAGAGIFNGYP

-692 RPGSATYTGEFL
+692 RAGSPKYTGEFL

-730 KPSTMLEKL
+730 KPTTMLEKL

-746 GIVKFHKIE
+746 GIVKFHKDE
-755 QEITMESWPIYENMT
+755 QEISMESWPIYENMST
-770 SDIASYETHN
+770 DISKYDTHA

-794 KPLGFLAPV
+794 KPLGHLAP
-803 KIKNKSFI
+803 IKMNKKSFI

-823 YARRVTKGTFRPK
+823 YARRITKGTFRPK

-841 SYRVEVGETG
+841 NYRVEVGEPG

>member
-1 MIKGITN
+1 MSVI
-8 SFLNLMPPRLF
+8 FLD
-19 LSCTAW
+19 
-25 FLILQMS
+25 
-32 APLLIGASYKSVLRN
+32 GASYKSKLR
-47 DITRPFVGKEFWPN
+47 DDVTRPFVGKEFWPN

-78 KGGKTHDIHL
+78 KVGKTHDIHL

-95 QEGSFSQSVRLSF
+95 EEGSFSQSVQLSF
-108 EKINPLKVKRAG
+108 KDVNPKKIKRAG
-120 FKFGIVGAMPEEYR
+120 FKFGVVGAMPEEYR
-134 SNLFLSSGYMAGVTS
+134 SNLFQSTGYLVGVTS
-149 EGKLFG
+149 DGKLFG
-155 PGIESKTILP
+155 PGIESKTNLP
-165 KSALEDLRL
+165 KSVLDDLQL
-174 TLKVEHKGNGFDF
+174 NLKVEHKGGSFDF
-187 ILEASKRSNE
+187 ILEARKRSSEN
-197 DKSSVLLFIN
+197 KSSALLFIN
-207 KSVRM
+207 KAIRL
-212 KKGFLGNLSLFA
+212 KKGLMGNLCLFA
-224 DYVQRNHAPAIPA
+224 DYAQKNHAPAIPA
-237 DSKEFQAD
+237 DIKEFQAN

-253 SGNKVTQN
+253 SGNKVKEN
-261 LDQTFGPILWTQ
+261 LDQTFGPVLWTQ

-291 RMNREKVHLEFWKE
+291 RMNREKVHLELLKE
-305 GKWKRVQSSA
+305 GKWKRIQSSA

-322 AHFRIEN
+322 AHFRMEN

-391 PDVLFFAGDQLYESN
+391 PDILFFAGDQLYESN
-406 GGYGIVRASKIED
+406 GGYGIVRAYKLAD
-419 VARASLNYL
+419 VSRASLNYL
-428 PKYWIFGWSFRDAMK
+428 QKYWIFGWSFREAMK
-443 DRPSIV
+443 DRPSVV

-464 GGGPVPEGGNKGS
+464 GGGPVPEGGSRGS
-477 DGGYAMHPEWVRM
+477 DGGYEMHPEWVRM
-490 VERTQVSNLPDP
+490 VERTQVYNLPDP

-528 LEDRKFKSGPAQA
+528 IEDRKFKSGPAQA

-549 RVDHVRDPDMDP
+549 RVDHVRDPNLDP
-561 KVLDKPG
+561 MVLDKPG
-568 LNLLG
+568 LHLLG
-573 ERQEKF
+573 DRQEKF
-579 LEDWASDYRDA
+579 LEEWAGDFRDA

-614 NILIADLDSN
+614 NLLIADLDSN

-649 QHLATVVHHGV
+649 QHLATVVHHGI
-660 DEWNDAG
+660 DQWNDAG
-667 FSFAGAGICNGYP
+667 FSFAGAGIFNGYP
-680 RLWAPKE
+680 RLWAPKQ

-692 RPGSATYTGEFL
+692 RVGSPKYTGEFL

-715 AANRIDKQYPEKIQG
+715 AANRMDKQYPERIKDGPQ
-730 KPSTMLEKL
+730 TMLDKL
-739 NNSASGY
+739 NNTASGY
-746 GIVKFHKIE
+746 GIVKFHKDE
-755 QEITMESWPIYENMT
+755 QEISMESWPIYDNMNT
-770 SDIASYETHN
+770 DISKYDTHA

-794 KPLGFLAPV
+794 KPLGYLAP
-803 KIKNKSFI
+803 IKMKRKSFI

-823 YARRVTKGTFRPK
+823 YARRITKGIFLPK
-836 VFEMG
+836 VFETG
-841 SYRVEVGETG
+841 NYRVEVGEPG

>member
-1 MIKGITN
+1 
-8 SFLNLMPPRLF
+8 
-19 LSCTAW
+19 
-25 FLILQMS
+25 
-32 APLLIGASYKSVLRN
+32 
-47 DITRPFVGKEFWPN
+47 
-61 PQMDWQ
+61 
-67 LKNGRMEVMIS
+67 
-78 KGGKTHDIHL
+78 
-88 LTHQLKS
+88 
-95 QEGSFSQSVRLSF
+95 
-108 EKINPLKVKRAG
+108 
-120 FKFGIVGAMPEEYR
+120 
-134 SNLFLSSGYMAGVTS
+134 
-149 EGKLFG
+149 
-155 PGIESKTILP
+155 
-165 KSALEDLRL
+165 LEDLQL
-174 TLKVEHKGNGFDF
+174 TLKVEHKGDSFDF
-187 ILEASKRSNE
+187 ILEASKPSIE
-197 DKSSVLLFIN
+197 GKSSALLSIN
-207 KSVRM
+207 KAVRL
-212 KKGFLGNLSLFA
+212 KKGLLGNLCLFA
-224 DYVQRNHAPAIPA
+224 DYAQKNHAPAIPA
-237 DSKEFQAD
+237 DFQEFQTDA
-245 VTFQDWQI
+245 TFQDWQI
-253 SGNKVTQN
+253 SGNKVKEN
-261 LDQTFGPILWTQ
+261 LDQTFGPVLWTQ

-286 VSPMG
+286 ISPLG
-291 RMNREKVHLEFWKE
+291 KRNEEKAHLELLLE

-322 AHFRIEN
+322 AHFRMEN
-329 WNDQQPVSFRVV
+329 WNDSRPVPFRVV
-341 LKDGNEM
+341 FQDGNKM
-348 GEWKGTIRKDPKNK
+348 GEWKGTIRKDPRNK

-386 ILAQN
+386 VIAQD
-391 PDVLFFAGDQLYESN
+391 PDILFFAGDQLYESN
-406 GGYGIVRASKIED
+406 GGYSIVRASKIED

-464 GGGPVPEGGNKGS
+464 GGGPVPEGGSKNS

-514 YYTDFNYGGISMAV
+514 YYTDVNYGGISMAV

-541 VDKKTHKG
+541 VDKESHKG
-549 RVDHVRDPDMDP
+549 RVDHVRDPNLDP
-561 KVLDKPG
+561 MVLDKPG
-568 LNLLG
+568 LSLLG
-573 ERQEKF
+573 KRQEKF
-579 LEDWASDYRDA
+579 LENWAGDYQDA
-590 SMKAILSQSP
+590 AMKAILSQSP

-614 NILIADLDSN
+614 NILIADLDAN

-634 IELARKAHAVMIHGD
+634 IDLARKAHAVMIHGD
-649 QHLATVVHHGV
+649 QHLATVVHHGI
-660 DEWNDAG
+660 DQWNDAG
-667 FSFAGAGICNGYP
+667 FSFAGAGIFNGYP

-692 RPGSATYTGEFL
+692 RAGSPKYTGEFL

-730 KPSTMLEKL
+730 KPTTMLEKL

-746 GIVKFHKIE
+746 GIVKFHKDE
-755 QEITMESWPIYENMT
+755 QEISMESWPIYENMST
-770 SDIASYETHN
+770 DISKYDTHA

-794 KPLGFLAPV
+794 KPLGHLAP
-803 KIKNKSFI
+803 IKMKKKSFI

-823 YARRVTKGTFRPK
+823 YARRITKGTFRPK

-841 SYRVEVGETG
+841 NYRVEVGEPG

>member
-1 MIKGITN
+1 MSVI
-8 SFLNLMPPRLF
+8 FLD
-19 LSCTAW
+19 
-25 FLILQMS
+25 
-32 APLLIGASYKSVLRN
+32 GASYKSKLR
-47 DITRPFVGKEFWPN
+47 DDVTRPYISNELWPN

-67 LKNGRMEVMIS
+67 LKGGQMEVMMS
-78 KGGKTHDIHL
+78 KVGKLHDIHL
-88 LTHQLKS
+88 LTHQL
-95 QEGSFSQSVRLSF
+95 QPEEGSFSQSVQLSF
-108 EKINPLKVKRAG
+108 KDIDPKKIKRAG
-120 FKFGIVGAMPEEYR
+120 FKFGVVGAMPEEYR
-134 SNLFLSSGYMAGVTS
+134 SNLFQSSGYLVGVTS

-155 PGIESKTILP
+155 PSIESKSSLP
-165 KSALEDLRL
+165 KSVLEDLQL
-174 TLKVEHKGNGFDF
+174 TLKVEHKGDSFDF
-187 ILEASKRSNE
+187 ILEASKPSIE
-197 DKSSVLLFIN
+197 GKSSALLSIN
-207 KSVRM
+207 KAVRL
-212 KKGFLGNLSLFA
+212 KKGLLGNLCLFA
-224 DYVQRNHAPAIPA
+224 DYAQKNHAPAIPA
-237 DSKEFQAD
+237 DIQEFQTDA
-245 VTFQDWQI
+245 TFQDWQI
-253 SGNKVTQN
+253 SGNKVKEN
-261 LDQTFGPILWTQ
+261 LDQTFGPVLWTQ

-286 VSPMG
+286 ISPLG
-291 RMNREKVHLEFWKE
+291 KRNEEKAHLELLLE

-322 AHFRIEN
+322 AHFRMEN
-329 WNDQQPVSFRVV
+329 WNDSGPVPFRVV
-341 LKDGNEM
+341 FQDGNKM
-348 GEWKGTIRKDPKNK
+348 GEWKGTIRKDPRNKN
-362 KTIKLAAL
+362 TIKLAAL

-391 PDVLFFAGDQLYESN
+391 PDILFFAGDQLYESN
-406 GGYGIVRASKIED
+406 GGYSIVRASKIED

-464 GGGPVPEGGNKGS
+464 GGGPVPEGGSKNS

-514 YYTDFNYGGISMAV
+514 YYTDVNYGGISMAV

-541 VDKKTHKG
+541 VDKESHKG
-549 RVDHVRDPDMDP
+549 RVDHVRDPNLDP
-561 KVLDKPG
+561 MVLDKPG
-568 LNLLG
+568 LSLLG
-573 ERQEKF
+573 KRQEKF
-579 LEDWASDYRDA
+579 LENWAGDYQDA
-590 SMKAILSQSP
+590 AMKAILSQSP

-614 NILIADLDSN
+614 NILIADLDAN

-634 IELARKAHAVMIHGD
+634 IDLARKAHAVMIHGD
-649 QHLATVVHHGV
+649 QHLATVVHHGI
-660 DEWNDAG
+660 DQWNDAG
-667 FSFAGAGICNGYP
+667 FSFAGAGIFNGYP

-692 RPGSATYTGEFL
+692 RAGSPKYTGEFL

-730 KPSTMLEKL
+730 KPTTMLEKL

-746 GIVKFHKIE
+746 GIVKFHKDE
-755 QEITMESWPIYENMT
+755 QEISMESWPIYENMST
-770 SDIASYETHN
+770 DISKYDTHA

-794 KPLGFLAPV
+794 KPLGHLAP
-803 KIKNKSFI
+803 IKMNKKSFI

-823 YARRVTKGTFRPK
+823 YARRITKGTFRPK

-841 SYRVEVGETG
+841 NYRVEVGEPG

>member
-1 MIKGITN
+1 MSVI
-8 SFLNLMPPRLF
+8 FLD
-19 LSCTAW
+19 
-25 FLILQMS
+25 
-32 APLLIGASYKSVLRN
+32 GASYKSKLR
-47 DITRPFVGKEFWPN
+47 DDVTRPYISNELWPN

-67 LKNGRMEVMIS
+67 LKGGQMEVMMS
-78 KGGKTHDIHL
+78 KVGKLHDIHL
-88 LTHQLKS
+88 LTHQL
-95 QEGSFSQSVRLSF
+95 QPEEGSFSQSVQLSF
-108 EKINPLKVKRAG
+108 KDIDPKKIKRAG
-120 FKFGIVGAMPEEYR
+120 FKFGVVGAMPEEYR
-134 SNLFLSSGYMAGVTS
+134 SNLFQSSGYLVGVTS

-155 PGIESKTILP
+155 PSIESKSSLP
-165 KSALEDLRL
+165 KSVLEDLQL
-174 TLKVEHKGNGFDF
+174 TLKVEHKGDSFDF
-187 ILEASKRSNE
+187 ILEASKRSIE
-197 DKSSVLLFIN
+197 GKSSALLSIN
-207 KSVRM
+207 KAVRL
-212 KKGFLGNLSLFA
+212 KKGLLGNLCLFA
-224 DYVQRNHAPAIPA
+224 DYAQKNHAPAIPA
-237 DSKEFQAD
+237 DIQEFQTDA
-245 VTFQDWQI
+245 TFQDWQI
-253 SGNKVTQN
+253 SGNKVKEN
-261 LDQTFGPILWTQ
+261 LDQTFGPVLWTQ

-286 VSPMG
+286 ISPLG
-291 RMNREKVHLEFWKE
+291 KRNEEKAHLELLLE

-322 AHFRIEN
+322 AHFRMEN
-329 WNDQQPVSFRVV
+329 WNDSRPVPFRVV
-341 LKDGNEM
+341 FQDGNKM
-348 GEWKGTIRKDPKNK
+348 GEWKGTIRKDPRNKN
-362 KTIKLAAL
+362 TIKLAAM

-391 PDVLFFAGDQLYESN
+391 PDILFFAGDQLYESN
-406 GGYGIVRASKIED
+406 GGYSIVRASKIED

-464 GGGPVPEGGNKGS
+464 GGGPVPEGGSKNS

-514 YYTDFNYGGISMAV
+514 YYTDVNYGGISMAV

-541 VDKKTHKG
+541 VDKESHKG
-549 RVDHVRDPDMDP
+549 RVDHVRDPNLDP
-561 KVLDKPG
+561 MVLDKPG
-568 LNLLG
+568 LSLLG
-573 ERQEKF
+573 KRQEKF
-579 LEDWASDYRDA
+579 LENWAGDYQDA
-590 SMKAILSQSP
+590 AMKAILSQSP

-614 NILIADLDSN
+614 NILIADLDAN

-634 IELARKAHAVMIHGD
+634 IDLARKAHAVMIHGD
-649 QHLATVVHHGV
+649 QHLATVVHHGI
-660 DEWNDAG
+660 DQWNDAG
-667 FSFAGAGICNGYP
+667 FSFAGAGIFNGYP

-692 RPGSATYTGEFL
+692 RAGSPKYTGEFL

-730 KPSTMLEKL
+730 KPTTMLEKL

-746 GIVKFHKIE
+746 GIVKFHKDE
-755 QEITMESWPIYENMT
+755 QEISMESWPIYENMST
-770 SDIASYETHN
+770 DISKYDTHA

-794 KPLGFLAPV
+794 KPLGHLAP
-803 KIKNKSFI
+803 IKMKKKSFI

-823 YARRVTKGTFRPK
+823 YARRITKGTFRPK

-841 SYRVEVGETG
+841 NYRVEVGEPG

>member
-1 MIKGITN
+1 MRNGTKPL
-8 SFLNLMPPRLF
+8 FLKLMPVKLLSPTIGWFWSLLMSVIF
-19 LSCTAW
+19 LD
-25 FLILQMS
+25 
-32 APLLIGASYKSVLRN
+32 GASYKSKLR
-47 DITRPFVGKEFWPN
+47 DDVTRPYISNELWPN

-67 LKNGRMEVMIS
+67 LKGGQMEVMMS
-78 KGGKTHDIHL
+78 KVGKLHDIHL
-88 LTHQLKS
+88 LTHQL
-95 QEGSFSQSVRLSF
+95 QPEEGSFSQSVQLSF
-108 EKINPLKVKRAG
+108 KDIDPKKIKRAG
-120 FKFGIVGAMPEEYR
+120 FKFGVIGAMPEEYR
-134 SNLFLSSGYMAGVTS
+134 SNLFQRSGYLVGVTS

-155 PGIESKTILP
+155 PSIESKSSLP
-165 KSALEDLRL
+165 KSVLEDLQL
-174 TLKVEHKGNGFDF
+174 TLKVEHKGDSFDF
-187 ILEASKRSNE
+187 ILEASKPSIE
-197 DKSSVLLFIN
+197 GKSSALLSIN
-207 KSVRM
+207 KAVRL
-212 KKGFLGNLSLFA
+212 KKGLLGNLCLFA
-224 DYVQRNHAPAIPA
+224 DYAQKNHAPAIPA
-237 DSKEFQAD
+237 DIQEFQTDA
-245 VTFQDWQI
+245 TFQDWQI
-253 SGNKVTQN
+253 SGNKVKEN
-261 LDQTFGPILWTQ
+261 LDQTFGPVLWTQ

-286 VSPMG
+286 ISPLG
-291 RMNREKVHLEFWKE
+291 KRNEKKAHLELLLE

-322 AHFRIEN
+322 AHFRMEN
-329 WNDQQPVSFRVV
+329 WNDSGPVPFRVV
-341 LKDGNEM
+341 FQDGNKM
-348 GEWKGTIRKDPKNK
+348 GEWKGTIRKDPRNKN
-362 KTIKLAAL
+362 TIKLAAM

-391 PDVLFFAGDQLYESN
+391 PDILFFAGDQLYESN
-406 GGYGIVRASKIED
+406 GGYSIVRASKIED

-464 GGGPVPEGGNKGS
+464 GGGPVPEGGSKNS

-514 YYTDFNYGGISMAV
+514 YYTDVNYGGISMAV

-541 VDKKTHKG
+541 VDKESHKG
-549 RVDHVRDPDMDP
+549 RVDHVRDPNLDP
-561 KVLDKPG
+561 MVLDKPG
-568 LNLLG
+568 LSLLG
-573 ERQEKF
+573 KRQEKF
-579 LEDWASDYRDA
+579 LENWAGDYQDA
-590 SMKAILSQSP
+590 AMKAILSQSP

-614 NILIADLDSN
+614 NILIADLDAN

-634 IELARKAHAVMIHGD
+634 IDLARKAHAVMIHGD
-649 QHLATVVHHGV
+649 QHLATVVHHGI
-660 DEWNDAG
+660 DQWNDAG
-667 FSFAGAGICNGYP
+667 FSFAGAGIFNGYP

-692 RPGSATYTGEFL
+692 RAGSPKYTGEFL

-730 KPSTMLEKL
+730 KPTTMLEKL

-746 GIVKFHKIE
+746 GIVKFHKDE
-755 QEITMESWPIYENMT
+755 QEISMESWPIYENMST
-770 SDIASYETHN
+770 DISKYDTHA

-794 KPLGFLAPV
+794 KPLGHLAP
-803 KIKNKSFI
+803 IKMNKKSFI

-823 YARRVTKGTFRPK
+823 YARRITKGTFRPK

-841 SYRVEVGETG
+841 NYRVEVGEPG

>member
-1 MIKGITN
+1 MVKGIN
-8 SFLNLMPPRLF
+8 HSFLNLMPLRLF
-19 LSCTAW
+19 MSWIVC

-32 APLLIGASYKSVLRN
+32 APLLMGASYKSSLRN

-88 LTHQLKS
+88 LTHQLKAE
-95 QEGSFSQSVRLSF
+95 EGSFSQSVRLSF
-108 EKINPLKVKRAG
+108 EKINSNKIKRAG

-134 SNLFLSSGYMAGVTS
+134 SNLFGSSGYMAGVTS

-155 PGIESKTILP
+155 PGIESKTNLP

-174 TLKVEHKGNGFDF
+174 TLKVEHKGNNFDF

-212 KKGFLGNLSLFA
+212 KKGFLGNVSLFA
-224 DYVQRNHAPAIPA
+224 DYAQRNHAPAIPA

-391 PDVLFFAGDQLYESN
+391 PDILFFAGDQLYESN

-502 YDPTPVLQDIGV
+502 YDPTPVLQNIGV

-528 LEDRKFKSGPAQA
+528 LEDRKFKSGPVQA

-549 RVDHVRDPDMDP
+549 RVDHVRDPNLDP

-568 LNLLG
+568 LHLLG
-573 ERQEKF
+573 TRQEQF
-579 LEDWASDYRDA
+579 LEEWAGDYRDA

-692 RPGSATYTGEFL
+692 RPGSPNFTGEFL

-715 AANRIDKQYPEKIQG
+715 AANRIDKQYPEKIKGQL
-730 KPSTMLEKL
+730 STMLEKL

-755 QEITMESWPIYENMT
+755 QEISMESWPIYENMT

-803 KIKNKSFI
+803 KIKKKSFI

-841 SYRVEVGETG
+841 SYRVEVGEPG